1 MTKIAFEF
9 NSYSQSTGGY
19 DPDDSWSRD
28 STSTSWTAPN
38 VCRILNDEKPRGYI
52 GYEIDEVPDTVKR
65 GDTIYMVWVQ
75 WSSGDSFGHD
85 DGAHHEVIGFYQTAE
100 LAEQARK
107 AIDDDSQTG
116 YSFEDGGNRVR
127 VPLFDGSDTRE
138 QYTGSWKGYFESL
151 DHVDVQPMIVS

>member
-9 NSYSQSTGGY
+9 NSYSHSTGGY

-28 STSTSWTAPN
+28 STSTTWTAPSQ
-38 VCRILNDEKPRGYI
+38 CRILNDEPRGYI
-52 GYEIDEVPDTVKR
+52 SYEIDEVPDTVKR
-65 GDTIYMVWVQ
+65 GDTIYMTWIQ

-100 LAEQARK
+100 LAEQART
-107 AIDDDSQTG
+107 AIEADNG
-116 YSFEDGGNRVR
+116 GFSFEPGGNRVR

-151 DHVDVQPMIVS
+151 DFVEIQAMIVS

>member
-38 VCRILNDEKPRGYI
+38 KCTIVEEAEVYGFDY
-52 GYEIDEVPDTVKR
+52 DEVPDTVKR
-65 GDTIYMVWVQ
+65 GDTIYMTWIQ

-85 DGAHHEVIGFYQTAE
+85 DGAHNEVIGFYQTAE
-100 LAEQARK
+100 LAEQART
-107 AIDDDSQTG
+107 AIEADSRTD
-116 YSFEDGGNRVR
+116 YSFEPGGNRVR

-151 DHVDVQPMIVS
+151 DYVDVQAMIVS